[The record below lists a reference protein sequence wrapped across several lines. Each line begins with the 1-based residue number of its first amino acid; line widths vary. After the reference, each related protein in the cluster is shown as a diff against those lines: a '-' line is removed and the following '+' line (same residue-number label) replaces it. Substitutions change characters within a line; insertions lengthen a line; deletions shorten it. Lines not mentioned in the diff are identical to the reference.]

1 MPVRCESCAGTW
13 ETKSGFVKAGLGP
26 IKHTQTLFFIQSVK
40 NTYFTLTRPAPSTHS
55 RLKRPELKR
64 GRRRQGRQLTNYD
77 VFRTSVPLP
86 ATTLRECLCIKVN
99 PLISF
104 PERLTSRLFIKNGDP
119 YGSCRNKVPPSPT
132 FVFNVAEGYRVLR
145 AKVEEHFESKIPGQW
160 RADFAIYSKSANSAY
175 QKDFQ
180 LIWSDSE
187 ALQTQLDTAWHKA
200 RLRNG
205 GRAGFVLI
213 KAFVGVAL
221 SSQ

>member
-1 MPVRCESCAGTW
+1 MWLR
-13 ETKSGFVKAGLGP
+13 
-26 IKHTQTLFFIQSVK
+26 
-40 NTYFTLTRPAPSTHS
+40 AP
-55 RLKRPELKR
+55 KELLVVAV
-64 GRRRQGRQLTNYD
+64 G
-77 VFRTSVPLP
+77 
-86 ATTLRECLCIKVN
+86 
-99 PLISF
+99 
-104 PERLTSRLFIKNGDP
+104 RLFIKNGDP

-205 GRAGFVLI
+205 GRAGFVLELYI
-213 KAFVGVAL
+213 YVPKPLEATTTLRRATAAR
-221 SSQ
+221 SQEQTHRVDGLLREQGIPAGSATQSYMAVTQAWSPTRRSLTTRHFDSFSK